1 MHTHLIIIGITFIVL
16 ALIHIIFPKYFEWE
30 KEFRSLSLI
39 NRQIMKVHTIF
50 IALTV
55 LLMGLLL
62 LTSSHELIETNLGKK
77 IIFGLATF
85 WTFRLVIQ
93 FFGYSSKLWKGK
105 LFETTVHIAFSLLW
119 IYVSF
124 VFWIIYFSINAD
136 Y

>member
-1 MHTHLIIIGITFIVL
+1 MHTHLIIIGIIFIVL

-55 LLMGLLL
+55 FLMGLLL
-62 LTSSHELIETNLGKK
+62 LTSSHELMETNLGKK
-77 IIFGLATF
+77 IIFGLAIF

-105 LFETTVHIAFSLLW
+105 LFETTVHIAFSMLW

>member
-1 MHTHLIIIGITFIVL
+1 MHTHLIIIGIIFTVL

-50 IALTV
+50 IAFTV
-55 LLMGLLL
+55 FLMGLLL
-62 LTSSHELIETNLGKK
+62 LTSSSELMETNLGEK
-77 IIFGLATF
+77 IILGLAIF

-105 LFETTVHIAFSLLW
+105 LFETTVHIIFSLLW
-119 IYVSF
+119 IYISF
-124 VFWIIYFSINAD
+124 VLWSIYFSPDAH

>member
-1 MHTHLIIIGITFIVL
+1 MHIHLIIIGIIFIIL

-50 IALTV
+50 IAFNV
-55 LLMGLLL
+55 FLMGLLL
-62 LTSSHELIETNLGKK
+62 LTSSNELIETNLGKK
-77 IIFGLATF
+77 IILGLAIF

-105 LFETTVHIAFSLLW
+105 LFETTVHIIFSLLW
-119 IYVSF
+119 IYISF
-124 VFWIIYFSINAD
+124 VLWSIYFNPDAH

>member
-1 MHTHLIIIGITFIVL
+1 MYTHLIIIGIIFIVL

-55 LLMGLLL
+55 FLMGLLL
-62 LTSSHELIETNLGKK
+62 LTSPHELIETNLGKK
-77 IIFGLATF
+77 LIFGLAIF
-85 WTFRLVIQ
+85 WSFRLFIQ

-105 LFETTVHIAFSLLW
+105 LFETMVHIIFSLLW
-119 IYVSF
+119 IYISF
-124 VFWIIYFSINAD
+124 TFWIIYFGH
-136 Y
+136 